1 MKFTASILTLAAVA
15 AANNM
20 ADMSLPPACA
30 ASCFT
35 NIHQSNQC
43 QMMDYKCLC
52 GYASYQFHHTASLL
66 RPRNDYMNAHP
77 LPHSDR
83 EFVTD
88 MATCINGACNP
99 ADA

>member
-35 NIHQSNQC
+35 DNHQSDQC
-43 QMMDYKCLC
+43 GMMDYKCLC
-52 GYASYQFHHTASLL
+52 GY
-66 RPRNDYMNAHP
+66 
-77 LPHSDR
+77 
-83 EFVTD
+83 V
-88 MATCINGACNP
+88 
-99 ADA
+99 